1 MRFFHRHTIIGVL
14 VTMLITSCQSTL
26 FHTEYQS
33 IASYQWDRRDVKVFR
48 LPIPERDETLRLSV
62 GLRTSD
68 RLNFTHIS
76 LLATL
81 FEEGKAIEKDT
92 IEFRLFNEN
101 GVSTGTGF
109 PYTENTKEANHLITL
124 KKGKK
129 YKLKLNHIMRNNPV
143 DNIFDVGIS
152 LDHKE

>member
-1 MRFFHRHTIIGVL
+1 MF
-14 VTMLITSCQSTL
+14 ITSCQSTL
-26 FHTEYQS
+26 FYTEYQS
-33 IASYQWDRRDVKVFR
+33 IASHLWDRREVKVFN
-48 LPIPERDETLRLSV
+48 LPVPERDETLSLSV
-62 GLRTSD
+62 GVRTSD
-68 RLNFTHIS
+68 QFAYSRLFV
-76 LLATL
+76 LATL

-92 IEFRLFNEN
+92 IEFSLFNEN

-109 PYTENTKEANHLITL
+109 PYIENTKEANHPVTL

-143 DNIFDVGIS
+143 GNIFDVGIS